1 MDTLRNRL
9 GGLLV
14 EDDNSHGIPDT
25 LAIALCS
32 YFEDHVDR
40 PDDDPIDDELGWGKW
55 VVAKVEAAI
64 DRLVAEAS
72 RKPSR
77 EDSHG

>member
-25 LAIALCS
+25 LAIALCT
-32 YFEDHVDR
+32 YFEDHPDR
-40 PDDDPIDDELGWGKW
+40 PDEDPIDDELGWGKW
-55 VVAKVEAAI
+55 VAAKVDACLDRLATEAA
-64 DRLVAEAS
+64 RT
-72 RKPSR
+72 PSR
-77 EDSHG
+77 EGAGS